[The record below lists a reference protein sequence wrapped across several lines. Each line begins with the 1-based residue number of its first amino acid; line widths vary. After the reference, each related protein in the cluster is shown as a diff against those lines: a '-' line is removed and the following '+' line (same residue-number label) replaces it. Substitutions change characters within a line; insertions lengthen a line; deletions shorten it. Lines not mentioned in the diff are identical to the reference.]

1 MQKTDVMM
9 YLEEMMEILMW
20 NGVTNPD
27 DLPDPDRYMFK
38 VQLDLLLSYIS
49 ESDKYVSI

>member
-1 MQKTDVMM
+1 MERTNIMM
-9 YLEEMMEILMW
+9 YLEEMMEILMS

-27 DLPDPDRYMFK
+27 DLPDPDRYMFEI
-38 VQLDLLLSYIS
+38 QLDLLLSYTS